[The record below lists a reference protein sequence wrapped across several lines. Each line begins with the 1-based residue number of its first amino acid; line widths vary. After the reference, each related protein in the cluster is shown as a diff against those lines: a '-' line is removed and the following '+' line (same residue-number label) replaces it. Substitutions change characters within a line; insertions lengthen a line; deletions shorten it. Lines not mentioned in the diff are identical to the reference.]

1 MRKIAAAALAVAL
14 LLVLLAPVGLY
25 LVGLSNVEGRP
36 SPPMSTTNV
45 LADGIEL
52 QRALRLKTPI
62 VVRPSNPWIYIGEVL
77 DDQWEKFTPDAG
89 TYAAWLVAGEFNR
102 NHLKQHQ
109 MVWWHLSG
117 AALTIW
123 VTRNWSSDQIVV
135 AAAEVVRSSTP
146 RVRKSE

>member
-1 MRKIAAAALAVAL
+1 MRKIAAATLAAAL
-14 LLVLLAPVGLY
+14 LLVLLAPIGLY
-25 LVGLSNVEGRP
+25 LAGLSNIEGRP

-77 DDQWEKFTPDAG
+77 GKFTPDAG

-109 MVWWHLSG
+109 MLWWHLSG

-135 AAAEVVRSSTP
+135 AAAEVPRSSTP